1 VLDSISGLE
10 VHLRMEYKWG
20 QKTPKCLI
28 HGYVQSLLVENKN
41 SNPRDLGLI
50 WIIGYID
57 KLTNTYMTD
66 ITIIVALLAGF
77 GSFVAPCIL
86 PMIPAFLA
94 YISGTTVTELAS
106 KNGTVFSIN
115 RLNIILNTVFFVLGF
130 SAVFS
135 TLGVLINSV
144 FSNITGELTESLNF
158 VGGIIIVAFGLF
170 LLLST
175 KIRSLNV
182 ERKFLPKNS
191 KSSYPMSFVFGL
203 AFAVGWTPCV
213 GPILGTI
220 LTLAATTPSVSFSL
234 LLAYSL
240 GLGIPFVLMGIF
252 FSRATRIIRSMSK
265 HLKYYNVILGGFIIV
280 LGILIFTNQLA
291 YIANFPLLN
300 ELVLLG

>member
-1 VLDSISGLE
+1 MAD
-10 VHLRMEYKWG
+10 
-20 QKTPKCLI
+20 P
-28 HGYVQSLLVENKN
+28 
-41 SNPRDLGLI
+41 
-50 WIIGYID
+50 
-57 KLTNTYMTD
+57 
-66 ITIIVALLAGF
+66 TILVALLAGLS
-77 GSFVAPCIL
+77 SFIAPCIL

-94 YISGTTVTELAS
+94 YISGTTVTELGS
-106 KNGTVFSIN
+106 KSGTSVISIN
-115 RLNIILNTVFFVLGF
+115 KLNIVLNTIFFVLGF
-130 SAVFS
+130 SVVFS

-144 FSNITGELTESLNF
+144 LSSAAGEFTESLNF
-158 VGGIIIVAFGLF
+158 VGGIIIVTFGIF
-170 LLLST
+170 MLLST
-175 KIRSLNV
+175 KIRSLNI
-182 ERKFLPKNS
+182 EKKFFPKNF

-252 FSRATRIIRSMSK
+252 FSRATKIIRSMSK
-265 HLKYYNVILGGFIIV
+265 HLKYYNVILGAFIIV
-280 LGILIFTNQLA
+280 LGILVFTNQLA